1 MNGNIKI
8 SDKYQSKVSP
18 TGGDLEGATLI
29 VVAGPTAVGKTAAA
43 IELAKHFNTVVV
55 SADSRQFFREM
66 SIGTAKPNAVEL
78 AAVKHYFI
86 DSHSISEPFS
96 VGDFEKQGLALLDEL
111 FKIHQHVVLAGGSG
125 LYIKAI
131 CEGFDELP
139 TADPVI
145 REKLNQEL
153 EEMGIASLQQ
163 KLKLADPDYYN
174 EVDLGNPQR
183 IIRALEVFESS
194 GKPFSSYR
202 QATINKRPFRII
214 KLALNLPREVLYNRI
229 NERVDVMIQQGLPAE
244 VKALLSHRHLN
255 ALNTVGYTELF
266 DYFDEKISLEKA
278 IEMIKQNTRRFA
290 KRQLT
295 WFRKDSSFHW
305 FQAGDADVISQ
316 MVNVIENPQ
325 NID

>member
-1 MNGNIKI
+1 M
-8 SDKYQSKVSP
+8 
-18 TGGDLEGATLI
+18 
-29 VVAGPTAVGKTAAA
+29 GKTAAA

-66 SIGTAKPNAVEL
+66 AIGTAKPNAAEL
-78 AAVKHYFI
+78 AAVEHYFI
-86 DSHSISEPFS
+86 DSHSIAEPFS
-96 VGDFEKQGLALLDEL
+96 VGDFEKQGLALLDGL
-111 FKIHQHVVLAGGSG
+111 FKTHDHVILAGGSG

-131 CEGFDELP
+131 CEGFDDLP
-139 TADPVI
+139 IADPSI

-153 EEMGIASLQQ
+153 EEKGIESLQQ
-163 KLKLADPDYYN
+163 KLKLADPVYYE

-194 GKPFSSYR
+194 GNPISSYR
-202 QATINKRPFRII
+202 QATVNKRPFNII

-229 NERVDVMIQQGLPAE
+229 NERVNIMVQQGLLAE
-244 VKALLSHRHLN
+244 VSALLPYRHLN

-266 DYFDEKISLEKA
+266 DYFDGKTSLDKA

-305 FQAGDADVISQ
+305 FQANEPDLLDQMISTVEKQ
-316 MVNVIENPQ
+316 TP
-325 NID
+325 

>member
-1 MNGNIKI
+1 MPSSTHK
-8 SDKYQSKVSP
+8 
-18 TGGDLEGATLI
+18 TLI
-29 VVAGPTAVGKTAAA
+29 VVAGPTAVGKTVAA

-55 SADSRQFFREM
+55 SADSRQFFQEM
-66 SIGTAKPNAVEL
+66 AIGTAKPNVAEL
-78 AAVKHYFI
+78 AEVKHYFI
-86 DSHSISEPFS
+86 DSHSIAEPFS

-111 FKIHQHVVLAGGSG
+111 FKTHDHVILAGGSG

-131 CEGFDELP
+131 CEGFDDLP
-139 TADPVI
+139 TADPSV

-153 EEMGIASLQQ
+153 EEKGIESLQQ
-163 KLKLADPDYYN
+163 KLKLADPVYYE

-194 GKPFSSYR
+194 GKPISSYR
-202 QATINKRPFRII
+202 QATVNKRPFNII

-229 NERVDVMIQQGLPAE
+229 NERVNVMVQQGLLAE
-244 VKALLSHRHLN
+244 VSELLPYRHLN

-266 DYFDEKISLEKA
+266 DYFDGKTSLDKA

-295 WFRKDSSFHW
+295 WFRKDGLLHW
-305 FQAGDADVISQ
+305 FQANDPDLLDQMIST
-316 MVNVIENPQ
+316 IEKQTP
-325 NID
+325 